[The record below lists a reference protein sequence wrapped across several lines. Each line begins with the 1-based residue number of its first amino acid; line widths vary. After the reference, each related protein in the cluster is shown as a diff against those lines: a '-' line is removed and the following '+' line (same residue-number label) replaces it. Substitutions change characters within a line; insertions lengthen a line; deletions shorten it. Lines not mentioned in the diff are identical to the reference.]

1 MAIDFPVKIPMS
13 YKISPRRSAPALR
26 HFAFNEFQPLLFET
40 LLIKSSVEVGTGK
53 QERFLPYG

>member
-26 HFAFNEFQPLLFET
+26 HFTLNEFG
-40 LLIKSSVEVGTGK
+40 SVLEYCS
-53 QERFLPYG
+53 RN